1 LILSAVTVRPKPPRF
16 NHRITRCYAVLVWC
30 KVLRPPRFMATG
42 GMLRILGGLSACA
55 LAAALAAVAPVP
67 PGGASCTFT
76 PNCDYGRSAGSR
88 SSTPAATKEACCAAC
103 ADRPGCAAGVFEAQ
117 HGLHHATCW
126 FKTAAQVKGGCIGSS
141 KDACIVKTIKPGPPP
156 PPPPPPPPLGPPPP
170 APPPPGPPPP
180 APPSPPPP
188 PGPPLPPPP
197 PGPLPKPPAQP
208 PFGSPAPKF
217 ATAWFGANPEAFD
230 YQDPQ
235 QLETMR
241 GYRAVFMSWPEMM
254 EAADWA
260 NGTEIMAS
268 ACEGFKAALGPN
280 GTAVF
285 GYNQGQVAPLFYPEV
300 LELCVPCS
308 GCH

>member
-1 LILSAVTVRPKPPRF
+1 
-16 NHRITRCYAVLVWC
+16 
-30 KVLRPPRFMATG
+30 
-42 GMLRILGGLSACA
+42 MLRVLLALTLG
-55 LAAALAAVAPVP
+55 VATTL
-67 PGGASCTFT
+67 GADSCTFT
-76 PNCDYGRSAGSR
+76 PNCDYGPRAARNRGASAS
-88 SSTPAATKEACCAAC
+88 AATKEACCAAC

-126 FKTAAQVKGGCIGSS
+126 FKTAVQVQGGCQKSS

-156 PPPPPPPPLGPPPP
+156 PPAPPPPPP
-170 APPPPGPPPP
+170 APPPGPPMPTP
-180 APPSPPPP
+180 APPS
-188 PGPPLPPPP
+188 P

-208 PFGSPAPKF
+208 PFASPSPDF
-217 ATAWFGANPEAFD
+217 PTAWFGANPKAFD

-235 QLETMR
+235 QLKSMQ

-254 EAADWA
+254 VAADWA

-268 ACEGFKAALGPN
+268 ACEGFKDALGPN

-300 LELCVPCS
+300 LELCVTPP
-308 GCH
+308 